1 MKQSVIFFVREESFP
16 FVMGEFSGFPNMK
29 VKKIGYGAG
38 IIEAED
44 AALLQTIGNAG
55 FLFIR
60 HIHPV
65 DHLASTL
72 QDAIDYA
79 AGIAHLLPTA
89 GLSVQVI
96 DLTREKREHALRFGI
111 LDHPAFAGHK
121 AGAEGETVL
130 SATMTEEG
138 IYLGVSKASENLT
151 PRAGGI
157 FRYAFRDETISR
169 AEFKLTEVFDFLPL
183 DLPEDPRAIDLG
195 AAPGG
200 WTQVLLQR
208 GARVTAVDPAKLDP
222 RITANPRVTHYPGLS
237 QDYLREHA
245 DERQFD
251 ILVNDMRMDA
261 RESVRVTLEALPLLA
276 SGAPLVVTL
285 KLPEKKSLKVA
296 REALDLI
303 KSEVDVIFARQLY
316 HNRSEITVVGRKRA

>member
-1 MKQSVIFFVREESFP
+1 MNHSVIFFTREESFP
-16 FVMGEFSGFPNMK
+16 FVMGEFSGYPNMK
-29 VKKIGYGAG
+29 VQKIGHGAG
-38 IIEAED
+38 KIEAQD
-44 AALLQTIGNAG
+44 DHLLQTIGNAG

-65 DHLASTL
+65 DHVAATL
-72 QDAIDYA
+72 QEAVDYA
-79 AGIAHLLPTA
+79 VGMAGELPTT
-89 GLSVQVI
+89 GLSVQVV

-130 SATMTEEG
+130 SAAMTEDAV
-138 IYLGVSKASENLT
+138 YMGVSKAEDNLT
-151 PRAGGI
+151 RRAGGV

-169 AEFKLTEVFDFLPL
+169 AEFKLTEVFDLL
-183 DLPEDPRAIDLG
+183 GLNLPEDPRAIDLG

-200 WTQVLLQR
+200 WTQALLQR

-222 RITANPRVTHYPGLS
+222 RITANPRVTHYEGLS

-245 DERQFD
+245 GGRKFD

-261 RESVRVTLEALPLLA
+261 RESVRVTLEALPLLG

-285 KLPEKKSLKVA
+285 KLPEKKSLKAA
-296 REALDLI
+296 RDALDLI
-303 KSEVDVIFARQLY
+303 KTEVDVIFARQLY
-316 HNRSEITVVGRKRA
+316 HNRSEITVVGRKRT